1 MKIFT
6 RGICASVLCLVS
18 LTCLPARGETKVPC
32 LIFSGNAGKK
42 NHLDLSAFNRIT
54 FGENSIVVSSS
65 KDETRE
71 PVEMLYSLYHHFT
84 VGDAVPDNFSGV
96 EVTEVGEESRIFV
109 DGESRLLHLQSWS
122 ASPFSV
128 GVFDIGGRLM
138 LTCNLSAGDAL
149 TLDALPAGSYIA
161 VATDGAVR
169 LTLKFILH

>member
-1 MKIFT
+1 MSM
-6 RGICASVLCLVS
+6 ALQ
-18 LTCLPARGETKVPC
+18 PAAAETIVPC
-32 LIFSGNAGKK
+32 LVFSGSAEKD
-42 NHLDLSAFNRIT
+42 NHFDLTEYNRIT
-54 FGENSIVVSSS
+54 FSENSMTVSSS

-84 VGDAVPDNFSGV
+84 VGDAVPDDFSGV